1 MTKTM
6 LGKIDWQPLF
16 EDHGISL
23 ALMGFV
29 VVFAALL
36 TVRVFI
42 GLLPRIIAVLDH
54 YYPEQEKAYPSPARQ
69 EARSEGLPDEIVAVI
84 AATVAVIVRVPH
96 RIVRTRELSSEN
108 MSWPLAPDQANK
120 ERKFYLFLESSL
132 MRTEIVWHRVSPLC
146 SLE

>member
-1 MTKTM
+1 MNQVIMVDTMTKAM

-16 EDHGISL
+16 EDHGIPL

-42 GLLPRIIAVLDH
+42 GLLPRIMAVLDH
-54 YYPEQEKAYPSPARQ
+54 YYPEQEKALPGPARQ
-69 EARSEGLPDEIVAVI
+69 EAKSEDLPDEIVAVI

-96 RIVRTRELSSEN
+96 RIVHTRDLSSEN
-108 MSWPLAPDQANK
+108 MSWQLEGRRQHHASHRIQHRDQ
-120 ERKFYLFLESSL
+120 
-132 MRTEIVWHRVSPLC
+132 H
-146 SLE
+146 